1 MLGVLCVC
9 VLCVSVCATLLHDF
23 ATNKFQG
30 LKKEREKEAEVCAI
44 AVSRVGSVFLAN
56 HLEPN

>member
-1 MLGVLCVC
+1 MCVC

-56 HLEPN
+56 PLEPN